1 MIALRYSLL
10 AFGLSLLTACG
21 GNDVNVEPP
30 APLTD
35 FEPTKVLREQ
45 WSLRTHSAIEQQ
57 FLFIEPLLLSNR
69 IITAGHDGT
78 VTVVDANNGKRLQ
91 NIDLDTTLSGGV
103 GGDESLWLLA
113 TKDGELIAIDGATGL
128 IKWRVNVPSEVL
140 NKPILSKESVFA
152 RTVDGQVISL
162 SRTSGKLQWS
172 YQQTKPA
179 LTLRGSG
186 QLVLARDRIYTGMAN
201 GRVVALSVDNGEVI
215 WDVALSTPQGHSE
228 IQRLV
233 DVDGHAELFG
243 YIYYV
248 AGYQGRIAAIDAQ
261 KGQFLWAR
269 DFSTYTGVT
278 VDAKA
283 VYSSDE
289 RSHVWALDRFSGAT
303 LWKQEKLQAR
313 NVTRP
318 VLFGDFMVVG
328 DAQGYLHII
337 SKFDGSFVA
346 RVQVDGYG
354 VDVMLSNGSGILVPP
369 VVTDDAIIVSSR
381 NGMLYSYSLSDLAKA
396 E

>member
-10 AFGLSLLTACG
+10 VFGLSLLTACG
-21 GNDVNVEPP
+21 GNDDNVEPP
-30 APLTD
+30 ASLTD
-35 FEPTKVLREQ
+35 FESTKVLHEQ
-45 WSLRTHSAIEQQ
+45 WSLSTHSGVEQQ
-57 FLFIEPLLLSNR
+57 FLFIEPLLLNDR
-69 IITAGHDGT
+69 IITAGRDGT
-78 VTVVDANNGKRLQ
+78 VTVVDVNSGKRLKK
-91 NIDLDTTLSGGV
+91 IDLDTTLSGGV
-103 GGDESLWLLA
+103 GGDDNLWLLA
-113 TKDGELIAIDGATGL
+113 TKDGELIAIDGATAL

-140 NKPILSKESVFA
+140 IKPVLSKESVFA

-162 SRTSGKLQWS
+162 SRVSGKLQWS

-179 LTLRGSG
+179 LTLRGSS
-186 QLVLARDRIYTGMAN
+186 QMVLARDRIYTGMAN

-215 WDVALSTPQGHSE
+215 WDMALSTPQGHSE

-269 DFSTYTGVT
+269 DFSSYSGVT

-303 LWKQEKLQAR
+303 L
-313 NVTRP
+313 
-318 VLFGDFMVVG
+318 
-328 DAQGYLHII
+328 
-337 SKFDGSFVA
+337 
-346 RVQVDGYG
+346 
-354 VDVMLSNGSGILVPP
+354 
-369 VVTDDAIIVSSR
+369 
-381 NGMLYSYSLSDLAKA
+381 
-396 E
+396 

>member
-1 MIALRYSLL
+1 MIVLRYCLL
-10 AFGLSLLTACG
+10 VFGLSLLTACG
-21 GNDVNVEPP
+21 GSDDNAEPP

-35 FEPTKVLREQ
+35 FEPTQLLREQ
-45 WSLRTHSAIEQQ
+45 WSLRTHSAVEQQ
-57 FLFIEPLLLSNR
+57 FLFIEPLLLNDR
-69 IITAGHDGT
+69 IITAGRDGV
-78 VTVVDANNGKRLQ
+78 VTVVDVNAGRRLQ
-91 NIDLDTTLSGGV
+91 EIDLDTTLSGGV
-103 GGDESLWLLA
+103 AGDERLWLLA
-113 TKDGELIAIDGATGL
+113 TKDGELIAIDGETGL

-140 NKPILSKESVFA
+140 SKPVLSEDSVFA
-152 RTVDGQVISL
+152 RTVDGQIISL
-162 SRTSGKLQWS
+162 SRSNGKLQWNH
-172 YQQTKPA
+172 QQTKPA

-186 QLVLARDRIYTGMAN
+186 QLILARDRIYAGMAD
-201 GRVVALSVDNGEVI
+201 GRVVALSVTNGEVI
-215 WDVALSTPQGHSE
+215 WDVALSMPQGHSE

-248 AGYQGRIAAIDAQ
+248 AGYQGRVAAIDAQ

-269 DFSTYTGVT
+269 DFSSYSGVT

-318 VLFGDFMVVG
+318 VLFGDFLVVG
-328 DAQGYLHII
+328 DAEGYLHIM

-346 RVQVDGYG
+346 RVLVNNGD
-354 VDVMLSNGSGILVPP
+354 DDEIFMSNSGILVPP

-381 NGMLYSYSLSDLAKA
+381 HGILSSYSLSGLAKA